1 MVDTF
6 QQLRAALADRY
17 TIEHELGRGGMA
29 TVYLAQDVRHRR
41 QVALKVLRPE
51 VAAALGPQRFL
62 DEIQVAAGLAHPH
75 ILPVFDSGQA
85 REFLYYVMP
94 YVAGESLR
102 ERLTREHQLPV
113 GEAVRIAR
121 EVADALDAAH
131 RHGIV
136 HRDIKPENILLEEGQ
151 AVVADF
157 GIARAIDAAGGE
169 QRTATGVIIGTPAY
183 MSPEQASGARDLDG
197 RTDVYSLGCVLYEML
212 VGEPPFSGASPQAVI
227 AKRLTEPAPHA
238 SRWRETVSDALD
250 QVVISA
256 MAKLPADRF
265 ASAADLARVLT
276 ALEGAAPPS
285 EAQAVRAPLRRFIP
299 AVGVVCVALVIGG
312 IALVRGGFS
321 HTRVREDGRPKI
333 LVLPFQNLGA
343 AQDQYFADGVTEEI
357 TSRLGQISRLGVISR
372 TTALHYKNTSLP
384 LTTVASE
391 LGVQYVLEGSVRW
404 ERGLGG
410 ASRVRVTPQLIRVS
424 DDTHLWTDRYDA
436 VLADIFQVQGE
447 IASKVARALGVTLGA
462 GERKAVAVPG
472 TANLEGY
479 DQFLRG
485 NSYFDRPQD
494 PGSLRLAIQ
503 AYERAVALD
512 SNYALAYCRLANA
525 HLLIYFWNV
534 DWTER
539 RLALAKGAVDRAL
552 ALEPDLPQAHVA
564 LAQYYYWGLR
574 AYDQALAELGIA
586 RRALPNDPS
595 VVEMSMSI
603 HRRQGKWGEAVAEGE
618 QEVALDPHSPDA
630 RYNLSFTYL
639 YQRRYPEAAKTID
652 RLIAT
657 APDWA
662 LAHFLRVGFVILSTG
677 NREAVRHALGDFVE
691 RFGEPAVATTTNGLW
706 PFVTLSGFDQQ
717 FDRAVGRLRVT
728 APGVDS
734 VGYYLLKAT
743 LHARR
748 AEATLARAYYDST
761 RVLLEQ
767 RLRGRPDLA
776 AFHAL
781 LGMAYAGLGRNA
793 DALREG
799 RNAVELLPPSRDA
812 LAGTDMRVYRT
823 TILVMVGEYNA
834 ALDEIEY
841 LLSIPALLSVPWLR
855 VDPLF
860 DPLRSNPRF
869 QRIVSETTAAGSPS
883 HPINSR
889 SSERLST
896 IAPIVVSSVARR
908 GLD

>member
-1 MVDTF
+1 
-6 QQLRAALADRY
+6 
-17 TIEHELGRGGMA
+17 
-29 TVYLAQDVRHRR
+29 
-41 QVALKVLRPE
+41 
-51 VAAALGPQRFL
+51 
-62 DEIQVAAGLAHPH
+62 
-75 ILPVFDSGQA
+75 
-85 REFLYYVMP
+85 MP
-94 YVAGESLR
+94 YVEGESLR
-102 ERLTREHQLPV
+102 DRLQREHQLPV
-113 GEAVRIAR
+113 GEAVRITR
-121 EVADALDAAH
+121 EVADALAAAH

-136 HRDIKPENILLEEGQ
+136 HRDIKPENILLEEDH

-157 GIARAIDAAGGE
+157 GIARAIETAGGG
-169 QRTATGVIIGTPAY
+169 QRTESGVIVGTPGY
-183 MSPEQASGARDLDG
+183 VSPEQASGAHDLDG

-212 VGEPPFSGASPQAVI
+212 IGEPPFGGATPQAVI
-227 AKRLTEPAPHA
+227 SRRFTEPVPRVA
-238 SRWRETVSDALD
+238 RLRETVPAALD
-250 QVVISA
+250 HVVAKA

-265 ASAADLARVLT
+265 TTAAEFDRALA
-276 ALEGAAPPS
+276 ALEGAGPPL
-285 EAQAVRAPLRRFIP
+285 EARTARAPLRRLTQ
-299 AVGVVCVALVIGG
+299 AGGVVVLALA
-312 IALVRGGFS
+312 IAITAILRGGFS
-321 HTRVREDGRPKI
+321 GARAHEATRPKI

-462 GERKAVAVPG
+462 GERKSVAVPG
-472 TANLEGY
+472 TANLEAY

-494 PGSLRLAIQ
+494 PGNLRLAIQ

-512 SNYALAYCRLANA
+512 SNYALAYCGLANA
-525 HLLIYFWNV
+525 HLLMYFWNV

-539 RLALAKGAVDRAL
+539 RLPLAKGAVDRAL
-552 ALEPDLPQAHVA
+552 ALEPDLPQAHAA
-564 LAQYYYWGLR
+564 LAQYYYW
-574 AYDQALAELGIA
+574 
-586 RRALPNDPS
+586 
-595 VVEMSMSI
+595 
-603 HRRQGKWGEAVAEGE
+603 
-618 QEVALDPHSPDA
+618 
-630 RYNLSFTYL
+630 
-639 YQRRYPEAAKTID
+639 
-652 RLIAT
+652 
-657 APDWA
+657 A
-662 LAHFLRVGFVILSTG
+662 LAHFVRLGCVILSTG

-691 RFGEPAVATTTNGLW
+691 RLGEPAVATTTGGPW
-706 PFVTLSGFDQQ
+706 PFVTGPGFDEPQ

-734 VGYYLLKAT
+734 VGYYWLKAT

-776 AFHAL
+776 EFHAL
-781 LGMAYAGLGRNA
+781 LGIAYAGLGRRA

-799 RNAVELLPPSRDA
+799 QRAVELLPLSRDA
-812 LAGTDMRVYRT
+812 LAGTDMRVLRT

-855 VDPLF
+855 VDPVF

-869 QRIVSETTAAGSPS
+869 QRIVAEAS
-883 HPINSR
+883 
-889 SSERLST
+889 
-896 IAPIVVSSVARR
+896 APKQ
-908 GLD
+908 

>member
-1 MVDTF
+1 
-6 QQLRAALADRY
+6 
-17 TIEHELGRGGMA
+17 MA
-29 TVYLAQDVRHRR
+29 
-41 QVALKVLRPE
+41 E
-51 VAAALGPQRFL
+51 
-62 DEIQVAAGLAHPH
+62 
-75 ILPVFDSGQA
+75 
-85 REFLYYVMP
+85 
-94 YVAGESLR
+94 
-102 ERLTREHQLPV
+102 
-113 GEAVRIAR
+113 
-121 EVADALDAAH
+121 
-131 RHGIV
+131 
-136 HRDIKPENILLEEGQ
+136 
-151 AVVADF
+151 
-157 GIARAIDAAGGE
+157 
-169 QRTATGVIIGTPAY
+169 
-183 MSPEQASGARDLDG
+183 
-197 RTDVYSLGCVLYEML
+197 
-212 VGEPPFSGASPQAVI
+212 
-227 AKRLTEPAPHA
+227 
-238 SRWRETVSDALD
+238 
-250 QVVISA
+250 
-256 MAKLPADRF
+256 LPADRITT
-265 ASAADLARVLT
+265 AAECDRALA
-276 ALEGAAPPS
+276 ALEGAGPPRG
-285 EAQAVRAPLRRFIP
+285 ARTTRPPLRRLTP
-299 AVGVVCVALVIGG
+299 AGGVVVLALA
-312 IALVRGGFS
+312 IAITAILRGGFS
-321 HTRVREDGRPKI
+321 GARAHEATRAKI

-357 TSRLGQISRLGVISR
+357 TSRLGQISRLGVSSR

-391 LGVQYVLEGSVRW
+391 LGVQYVLEGSRRW
-404 ERGLGG
+404 QRGLGG
-410 ASRVRVTPQLIRVS
+410 ASRVPVTPQLTRVS
-424 DDTHLWTDRYDA
+424 DDTHLWTDRHDA
-436 VLADIFQVQGE
+436 VLADIFQLQGE

-472 TANLEGY
+472 TANLEAY

-485 NSYFDRPQD
+485 NSYFDRPQE
-494 PGSLRLAIQ
+494 PGNLRLAIQ

-512 SNYALAYCRLANA
+512 SNYALAYCGLANA
-525 HLLIYFWNV
+525 HLLIYFWNI

-539 RLALAKGAVDRAL
+539 RLALAKAAVDRAL

-564 LAQYYYWGLR
+564 LAHYYYWGLR

-586 RRALPNDPS
+586 RKALPNDPS
-595 VVEMSMSI
+595 VVEMFMSI

-677 NREAVRHALGDFVE
+677 NREAVRHALGDCVE

-734 VGYYLLKAT
+734 VGYYWRKAT

-776 AFHAL
+776 EFHAL
-781 LGMAYAGLGRNA
+781 LGIAYAGLGRRA

-799 RNAVELLPPSRDA
+799 QRAVELLPLSRDA

-869 QRIVSETTAAGSPS
+869 QRIVAEA
-883 HPINSR
+883 
-889 SSERLST
+889 ST
-896 IAPIVVSSVARR
+896 PKR
-908 GLD
+908 

>member
-1 MVDTF
+1 
-6 QQLRAALADRY
+6 
-17 TIEHELGRGGMA
+17 
-29 TVYLAQDVRHRR
+29 
-41 QVALKVLRPE
+41 
-51 VAAALGPQRFL
+51 
-62 DEIQVAAGLAHPH
+62 
-75 ILPVFDSGQA
+75 
-85 REFLYYVMP
+85 
-94 YVAGESLR
+94 
-102 ERLTREHQLPV
+102 
-113 GEAVRIAR
+113 
-121 EVADALDAAH
+121 
-131 RHGIV
+131 
-136 HRDIKPENILLEEGQ
+136 
-151 AVVADF
+151 
-157 GIARAIDAAGGE
+157 
-169 QRTATGVIIGTPAY
+169 
-183 MSPEQASGARDLDG
+183 
-197 RTDVYSLGCVLYEML
+197 
-212 VGEPPFSGASPQAVI
+212 
-227 AKRLTEPAPHA
+227 
-238 SRWRETVSDALD
+238 
-250 QVVISA
+250 
-256 MAKLPADRF
+256 
-265 ASAADLARVLT
+265 
-276 ALEGAAPPS
+276 
-285 EAQAVRAPLRRFIP
+285 
-299 AVGVVCVALVIGG
+299 
-312 IALVRGGFS
+312 
-321 HTRVREDGRPKI
+321 
-333 LVLPFQNLGA
+333 

-534 DWTER
+534 DWTGR

-552 ALEPDLPQAHVA
+552 ALEPDLPQAHLA

-574 AYDQALAELGIA
+574 AYDQAPA
-586 RRALPNDPS
+586 
-595 VVEMSMSI
+595 
-603 HRRQGKWGEAVAEGE
+603 
-618 QEVALDPHSPDA
+618 
-630 RYNLSFTYL
+630 
-639 YQRRYPEAAKTID
+639 
-652 RLIAT
+652 
-657 APDWA
+657 WA

-761 RVLLEQ
+761 LVLLEQ

-855 VDPLF
+855 VDP
-860 DPLRSNPRF
+860 
-869 QRIVSETTAAGSPS
+869 
-883 HPINSR
+883 
-889 SSERLST
+889 
-896 IAPIVVSSVARR
+896 
-908 GLD
+908 

>member
-1 MVDTF
+1 MADLVER
-6 QQLRAALADRY
+6 LRAALADRY
-17 TIEHELGRGGMA
+17 TIERELGHGGMA
-29 TVYLAQDVRHRR
+29 TVYLARDARHDRY
-41 QVALKVLRPE
+41 VALKVLDPE
-51 VAAALGPQRFL
+51 LAASVGADRFL
-62 DEIQVAAGLAHPH
+62 REIRIAAGLTHPH
-75 ILPVFDSGQA
+75 ILPLYDSGQA
-85 REFLYYVMP
+85 REFLYYAMP
-94 YVAGESLR
+94 YVEGESLCD
-102 ERLTREHQLPV
+102 LLQREHQLPV

-121 EVADALDAAH
+121 EVADALAAAH
-131 RHGIV
+131 RRGIV
-136 HRDIKPENILLEEGQ
+136 HRDIKPENILLEEGH

-157 GIARAIDAAGGE
+157 GIARAIEAAGGG
-169 QRTATGVIIGTPAY
+169 QRTEPGVVVGTPAY
-183 MSPEQASGARDLDG
+183 MSPEQASGAPDVDG

-212 VGEPPFSGASPQAVI
+212 VGEPPFRGATPQAVI
-227 AKRLTEPAPHA
+227 SRRFTEPVPHVA
-238 SRWRETVSDALD
+238 RLRETVPAALD
-250 QVVISA
+250 HVVAKA

-265 ASAADLARVLT
+265 TTAAEFDRALA
-276 ALEGAAPPS
+276 AEEGAGPPL
-285 EAQAVRAPLRRFIP
+285 EARTARAPLRRLTP
-299 AVGVVCVALVIGG
+299 AGGVVVLALA
-312 IALVRGGFS
+312 IAITAILRGGFS
-321 HTRVREDGRPKI
+321 GARAHEATRPKI

-391 LGVQYVLEGSVRW
+391 LGVRYVLEGSVRW

-424 DDTHLWTDRYDA
+424 DDTHLWTERYDA

-472 TANLEGY
+472 TANLEAY

-494 PGSLRLAIQ
+494 PGNLRLAIQ

-512 SNYALAYCRLANA
+512 SNYALAYCGLANA
-525 HLLIYFWNV
+525 HLLVYFWNI

-586 RRALPNDPS
+586 RKALPNDPS

-630 RYNLSFTYL
+630 RYNLSLTYL
-639 YQRRYPEAAKTID
+639 HQRRYPEAAKTID

-662 LAHFLRVGFVILSTG
+662 LAHFVRLGFVILSTG

-691 RFGEPAVATTTNGLW
+691 RFGELAVATTTWGPW
-706 PFVTLSGFDQQ
+706 PFVTGPGFDQPQ

-734 VGYYLLKAT
+734 VGYYRLKAT

-776 AFHAL
+776 EFHAL
-781 LGMAYAGLGRNA
+781 LGIAYAGLGRNA

-812 LAGTDMRVYRT
+812 LAGTNMRVYRT

-869 QRIVSETTAAGSPS
+869 QRIVAEA
-883 HPINSR
+883 
-889 SSERLST
+889 ST
-896 IAPIVVSSVARR
+896 PKR
-908 GLD
+908 